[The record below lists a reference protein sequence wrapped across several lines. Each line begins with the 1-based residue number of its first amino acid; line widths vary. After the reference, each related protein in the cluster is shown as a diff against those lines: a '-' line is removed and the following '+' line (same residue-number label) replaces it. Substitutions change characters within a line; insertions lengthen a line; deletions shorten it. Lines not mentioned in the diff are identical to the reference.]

1 MPNNQKRVH
10 YYHADATAFGGHIKT
25 PFDQAIPVI
34 APLSLPPV
42 GGYAVA
48 RSDGYRLEGIL
59 SFQSAHTQVAGS
71 ISHKTGGWTTL
82 ATSVIERL
90 NILDVI
96 VVDRIVAQ
104 IATEHPQA
112 GYNPKITFIG
122 TQFENV
128 RIAGKPVELALNL
141 NLCTQADGKDGFPKT
156 SLFEDD
162 RFLAAAAE
170 QYKAM
175 ASEKNL
181 PSWVTDRSVPAWVK
195 ERYTWDNEQLKK
207 RSAVLCSLVTQV
219 KGEFPG
225 RAFGNVL
232 EIPEIGRVFFGEL
245 LVDHNTYRLIA
256 VRLELGCPLTGAAS
270 AGVVSVEGSTWP

>member
-1 MPNNQKRVH
+1 MATDQKRVH
-10 YYHADATAFGGHIKT
+10 YYHADATALGGHIKT
-25 PFDQAIPVI
+25 PFDQAIPVV

-48 RSDGYRLEGIL
+48 RAEQYRLEGIL
-59 SFQSAHTQVAGS
+59 SFESAHTQVAGS
-71 ISHKTGGWTTL
+71 ISHKNGAWTTL
-82 ATSVIERL
+82 ATSVVEGL

-104 IATEHPQA
+104 IATEHPA
-112 GYNPKITFIG
+112 VGYNPKITFIG

-128 RIAGKPVELALNL
+128 RIAGYPVQIILNL
-141 NLCTQADGKDGFPKT
+141 NLCAQAEGKDGFPQT

-162 RFLAAAAE
+162 RFLAASAE

-175 ASEKNL
+175 SIEKNI
-181 PSWVTDRSVPAWVK
+181 PEWVKDRTIPAWVK

-225 RAFGNVL
+225 RPFGNVL
-232 EIPEIGRVFFGEL
+232 EIPEIGKIFLGEL
-245 LVDHNTYRLIA
+245 LVDHNTFRLIA
-256 VRLELGCPLTGAAS
+256 IRAELGCATSGATA
-270 AGVVSVEGSTWP
+270 AGVVAVEGSTWP